1 MENIVIKYFANI
13 SKKLS
18 SLLCITF
25 LFSSITFGQS
35 AVVNKVWLE
44 HGTQKNGN
52 KGMTI
57 HADIN
62 VIGMKGKKIQSIA
75 YFYDNNK
82 SKLLGGVRG
91 YRTTD
96 GQVCAFDY
104 GTTPYENSHFADFVI
119 FIPYNSL
126 PLNSGKHTYYVKVNV
141 VDTEKDIF
149 LSDNRN
155 YVSFTGT
162 GDSNNSNGNHLVENE
177 DYGTNSKHGKII
189 KSTSEK
195 QGTTVVKKEWY
206 EDGYYSI
213 FLMDKCKACGGTGR
227 VGYNFCTAGCAM
239 GFLSLLTYYDPN
251 GNEVE
256 SSGNM
261 GALNNSYYG
270 GGTGGSYSG
279 GNSSGSNGGGSS
291 AYTKCTSCNGTGRCS
306 SCNGRGYKFNSYSGH
321 DDSCPS
327 CRGKGSCPICYGRG
341 KL

>member
-1 MENIVIKYFANI
+1 MENFVIKYFANI

-18 SLLCITF
+18 SLICITF

-62 VIGMKGKKIQSIA
+62 VNGMKGKKIESIA
-75 YFYDNNK
+75 YFYDKNK
-82 SKLLGGVRG
+82 SKLLGGVSG
-91 YRTTD
+91 YRTKS
-96 GQVCAFDY
+96 GQVCTSDY
-104 GTTPYENSHFADFVI
+104 GTPSYDNSHFSNFDI

-126 PLNSGKHTYYVKVNV
+126 PLASGKQTYYVL
-141 VDTEKDIF
+141 VDVLDAERQVF

-162 GDSNNSNGNHLVENE
+162 GNNNSMQNHQENNDERNDGGSNSVPMYIDCAYCNG
-177 DYGTNSKHGKII
+177 TGK
-189 KSTSEK
+189 SMCT
-195 QGTTVVKKEWY
+195 
-206 EDGYYSI
+206 
-213 FLMDKCKACGGTGR
+213 FCGGQGYR
-227 VGYNFCTAGCAM
+227 MVSNFVMYVGYVMSNVTCTACSGT
-239 GFLSLLTYYDPN
+239 GKTYCWHCNSTGKVVNPN
-251 GNEVE
+251 HPYVLGG
-256 SSGNM
+256 SSG
-261 GALNNSYYG
+261 GSSY
-270 GGTGGSYSG
+270 
-279 GNSSGSNGGGSS
+279 SSGSFSGSGGGGSS
-291 AYTKCTSCNGTGRCS
+291 VYTKCTSCNGTGRCS

>member
-62 VIGMKGKKIQSIA
+62 VIGMKGKKIKSIA

-82 SKLLGGVRG
+82 SKLLGGVSG
-91 YRTTD
+91 YRTTS
-96 GQVCAFDY
+96 GQVSASGY
-104 GTTPYENSHFADFVI
+104 GTASYENSHFSDFVI

-126 PLNSGKHTYYVKVNV
+126 PLASGKHTYYVLVDV
-141 VDTEKDIF
+141 FDTEKEVF

-162 GDSNNSNGNHLVENE
+162 GNNNSIQANNERNDGGSNSVPMYVDCAYCNG
-177 DYGTNSKHGKII
+177 TGK
-189 KSTSEK
+189 SMCT
-195 QGTTVVKKEWY
+195 
-206 EDGYYSI
+206 
-213 FLMDKCKACGGTGR
+213 FCGGQGYR
-227 VGYNFCTAGCAM
+227 MVSNFVMYVGYIMSNVTCTVCSGT
-239 GFLSLLTYYDPN
+239 GKTYCWHCSSTGKVVNPN
-251 GNEVE
+251 HPYVLGG
-256 SSGNM
+256 SSG
-261 GALNNSYYG
+261 GSSY
-270 GGTGGSYSG
+270 
-279 GNSSGSNGGGSS
+279 SSGSSSGSGGGGSS
-291 AYTKCTSCNGTGRCS
+291 VYTKCTSCNGTGRCS